1 MIFELPELYSILVVW
16 VAVALVGAAAGLV
29 LGLLFRLV
37 VRRRGARPAAGPEKV
52 AGGTPWV
59 NGLARTR
66 GGLVQRLFDSWHGP
80 QESDE
85 WLAEVEAV
93 LLGSD
98 VGVRATHSLLERLRG
113 RLPHIDSRS
122 ALKAAL
128 RDSVRDILTLDAGD
142 TGPAA
147 EGKPRVVLVVGVNG
161 VGKTTTIGK
170 LAHRERVAGRKVLVV
185 AGDTFRAAAGEQLAV
200 WASRVGAEIVR
211 HQEGG
216 DPSAVAHD
224 GVVAA
229 RARGI
234 DVVFIDTAGRLH
246 VKAHLMKELEK
257 MARTVGRQVEG
268 APHEV
273 LLVIDATTGQNAL
286 VQARVFHEAIPL
298 TGVILTKLDGT
309 AKGGIALAIRQ
320 ELGLPIRYVGLGE
333 KAEDLV
339 PFDADQFVAALFDE
353 DRIVQDA

>member
-1 MIFELPELYSILVVW
+1 
-16 VAVALVGAAAGLV
+16 
-29 LGLLFRLV
+29 
-37 VRRRGARPAAGPEKV
+37 
-52 AGGTPWV
+52 
-59 NGLARTR
+59 
-66 GGLVQRLFDSWHGP
+66 
-80 QESDE
+80 
-85 WLAEVEAV
+85 V

-113 RLPHIDSRS
+113 RLPQIDSRS

-257 MARTVGRQVEG
+257 MARTLGRQVEG